1 MKVLVAEPL
10 APFLR
15 RAAIPPELEV
25 ELLPE
30 DGPLPEGEYAAVVP
44 LLTRHLGAPE
54 LDRLRGLRVVA
65 NFAVGYD
72 NVDVAAARA
81 RGIAVTNTPGVLTEA
96 TAELTWALILAAARR
111 LAEGEALVRGGD
123 WSGWGPT
130 QLLGMGLSGKVLG
143 LLGAGRIARA
153 VARRAPAFGLRLRYW
168 NRTRRPEWEAEAG
181 VEWREL
187 GALLAE
193 SDVISLHLALSAAT
207 ERIVGADALAR
218 LKPGAILIN
227 TARGGLVDEAAL
239 VAALRSGRLRAVG
252 LDVYAAEPVVPAGLR
267 DLPNVVLLPHIGSA
281 TEEARQGMWELAWG
295 NVVAVLG
302 GREPLTPV

>member
-15 RAAIPPELEV
+15 RAAVPPEIEV

-30 DGPLPEGEYAAVVP
+30 DVPLPEGEYAAVVP
-44 LLTRHLGAPE
+44 LLTRHLGAAE

-72 NVDVAAARA
+72 NVDTAAARA

-111 LAEGEALVRGGD
+111 LPEGEALARGGE
-123 WSGWGPT
+123 WTGWGPT
-130 QLLGMGLSGKVLG
+130 QLLGVGLNGKVLG

-153 VARRAPAFGLRLRYW
+153 VARRAPAFGLRVRYW
-168 NRTRRPEWEAEAG
+168 SRTRLPEWETESG
-181 VEWREL
+181 VDWSAL
-187 GALLAE
+187 DALLAE
-193 SDVISLHLALSAAT
+193 SDVISLHLALSPAT
-207 ERIVGADALAR
+207 ERIIGRDALAR
-218 LKPGAILIN
+218 TKPGAILIN

-239 VAALRSGRLRAVG
+239 EAALRSGRLRAAG
-252 LDVYAAEPVVPAGLR
+252 LDVYAAEPLVPPGLR
-267 DLPNVVLLPHIGSA
+267 ALPNVVLLPHIGSA
-281 TEEARQGMWELAWG
+281 TEEARQGMWDVAWG